1 MGEDDPNISPIAD
14 FRVAG
19 ESATGVQAIPRIG
32 SIIDRKLRIMVF
44 QEIRIKQCI
53 TVQSFDREM
62 YMIDKSYLNPHST
75 PNPTVSL
82 KLCQKMKVMESDE
95 ARTPQQE

>member
-1 MGEDDPNISPIAD
+1 VGEDDSNISPIAD

-32 SIIDRKLRIMVF
+32 SIIDSKLVF